1 MTDFIGMAGREVGEN
16 QRNVPYQA
24 SATASYQQ
32 SSLDIVKEVVPR
44 PSFYPSNC

>member
-16 QRNVPYQA
+16 HRNIPYQA
-24 SATASYQQ
+24 SASDQQ
-32 SSLDIVKEVVPR
+32 SSLDMVKELVPP